1 MGLLS
6 ALFGGN
12 KPEDNQQEKQ
22 EQKNFEILK
31 YDGIRARNIN
41 RLDYAI
47 RCFEQAVTLRNDPET
62 LHYLADAYIK
72 AQRLDEARNTLNKLT
87 EAAPDDVSAL
97 ITLAHT
103 CYMQEDY
110 ESMDRACQ
118 QAIKID
124 EKNASAYYL
133 ASKAAHGQGNDLQA
147 IVMATKAIA
156 LDESFVAA
164 YRFRAET
171 LWGMKQAK
179 EALEDIEQVLSI
191 NPEDED
197 ALLLKGT
204 IFSAQGQTE
213 DACLCFDKVMENN
226 PFNEKAYILKGEL
239 LAGQKEFDKAI
250 ELYTEAL
257 ELMPENAALY
267 QERGRIRLLNGDKE
281 GSIEDMKKVIEL
293 NPESEQQI
301 NGKFDNQGNIGG
313 ADNPASIY

>member
-6 ALFGGN
+6 ALFGGK

-47 RCFEQAVTLRNDPET
+47 RCFEQAITLRNDPET
-62 LHYLADAYIK
+62 LHYLADTYIK
-72 AQRLDEARNTLNKLT
+72 TQRLDEARITLNKLT

-147 IVMATKAIA
+147 IVMVTKVIA
-156 LDESFVAA
+156 LDENFVAA

-171 LWGMKQAK
+171 LWSMRQAK
-179 EALEDIEQVLSI
+179 EALD
-191 NPEDED
+191 DED

-204 IFSAQGQTE
+204 VLAALGQTE
-213 DACLCFDKVMENN
+213 EAEQCFDKVMEDN
-226 PFNEKAYILKGEL
+226 PFNEKAYLLKGEL

-250 ELYTEAL
+250 GLYTEAL

-267 QERGRIRLLNGDKE
+267 QERGRVRLLSGDKE
-281 GSIEDMKKVIEL
+281 GSVEDMKKAIEL

-301 NGKFDNQGNIGG
+301 NGKFDNLQ
-313 ADNPASIY
+313 

>member
-47 RCFEQAVTLRNDPET
+47 RCFEQAITLRNDPET
-62 LHYLADAYIK
+62 LHYLADTYIK
-72 AQRLDEARNTLNKLT
+72 TQRLDEARITLDKLT

-118 QAIKID
+118 QAIKTD

-171 LWGMKQAK
+171 LWSMRQAK
-179 EALEDIEQVLSI
+179 EALEDIEKVLSI
-191 NPEDED
+191 NPDDED

-204 IFSAQGQTE
+204 VLAALGQTE
-213 DACLCFDKVMENN
+213 EAEQCFDKVMEDN
-226 PFNEKAYILKGEL
+226 YIPK
-239 LAGQKEFDKAI
+239 
-250 ELYTEAL
+250 
-257 ELMPENAALY
+257 PWN
-267 QERGRIRLLNGDKE
+267 
-281 GSIEDMKKVIEL
+281 
-293 NPESEQQI
+293 
-301 NGKFDNQGNIGG
+301 
-313 ADNPASIY
+313 